1 VRAPEAEA
9 GSSVPRTQPGSP
21 SDRGAAR
28 RILAIGI
35 AVAGLAAAALG
46 ILLVVD
52 PTQFARVTAV
62 LGASFVGGR
71 MTGIL
76 TGLELG
82 LSTMSTAVTI
92 ICLNTCW
99 LLIAVPLF
107 AMATQ
112 RLGAQRLL
120 GPIFCGAERRARAQ
134 TRRMRHLGAAGL
146 VLFIWLPFPLTG
158 AFVGALI
165 GLLMG
170 IPLIR
175 LVPLVLV
182 SMWVGVV
189 TWTWGFR
196 TLLLFTGPTGHVI
209 AWIIT
214 GGFLAYS
221 VVVRVRESWG
231 VPSE

>member
-9 GSSVPRTQPGSP
+9 GSSVPRPQPGSP
-21 SDRGAAR
+21 GDQGAAR
-28 RILAIGI
+28 RILATGV
-35 AVAGLAAAALG
+35 AVAGLAAAALA

-82 LSTMSTAVTI
+82 LSTLSTALTI

-99 LLIAVPLF
+99 LLISVPLF
-107 AMATQ
+107 ALATQ
-112 RLGAQRLL
+112 RLDARRLL
-120 GPIFCGAERRARAQ
+120 GPIFRGAERRARSR

-170 IPLIR
+170 IPLVR
-175 LVPLVLV
+175 LVPLVLG

-196 TLLLFTGPTGHVI
+196 TLFVVTGPAGHAA

-214 GGFLAYS
+214 GCFLVYS
-221 VVVRVRESWG
+221 VVVRARETEG
-231 VPSE
+231 ARTE